1 MPRRSGADGKLI
13 IGPDNQLVLPEDP
26 ALSPAF
32 VPGWWLGL
40 DMMSTLFIQEHNA
53 IADALKSV
61 YPQWT
66 DEELYQRARL
76 VTAGLVAKIHTV
88 EWTPAIIAHPTTV
101 TAMNANWWGVAGE
114 RIHQLVGRISSSEV
128 VSGIPGSAQDNFG
141 VPYSLTEEFSI
152 VYRMHSLIPDDYA
165 FRRSTD
171 DQVISEHTF
180 PEIAR
185 PPCAG
190 SSCAHRHGRYHLQLR
205 RRPSR
210 RARPEQLPALPA
222 AVPAAR

>member
-1 MPRRSGADGKLI
+1 
-13 IGPDNQLVLPEDP
+13 
-26 ALSPAF
+26 
-32 VPGWWLGL
+32 
-40 DMMSTLFIQEHNA
+40 MMSTLFIREHNA

-101 TAMNANWWGVAGE
+101 TAMSANWWGVAGE
-114 RIHQLVGRISSSEV
+114 RIHQLFGRISSSEIL
-128 VSGIPGSAQDNFG
+128 SGIPGSAQDNFG

-152 VYRMHSLIPDDYA
+152 VYRMHPLIPDDYT
-165 FRRSTD
+165 FRRSAD

-180 PEIAR
+180 PEIAG
-185 PPCAG
+185 PHAQEVAG
-190 SSCAHRHGRYHLQLR
+190 AHRHGRHHLQLR
-205 RRPSR
+205 HRPSR
-210 RARPEQLPALPA
+210 RARPEQLTRASCSSSSGQITTG
-222 AVPAAR
+222 